1 MKLYYSP
8 GACSMAVHIAL
19 REAGIPVDLVL
30 VDLATHKLADGTD
43 YYTISPC
50 GYVPLL
56 ELDDGSRHTE
66 ASALLQYVGD
76 LDPTGALLP
85 RAGTRERL
93 ETVGWLAFI
102 ATEIHKGFSPLW
114 RSDTPASVKETTIA
128 ALNRRFADLDARLA
142 KSETLTGKFSV
153 ADAYAFTV
161 VGWSRLLSMSLASF
175 PNLEA
180 YLGRIAARPKVVEA
194 LKAEGL
200 A

>member
-19 REAGIPVDLVL
+19 REAGIPVELVM

-43 YYTISPC
+43 YYTISPR

-102 ATEIHKGFSPLW
+102 ATELHKGFSPLW

-194 LKAEGL
+194 LEAEGL

>member
-1 MKLYYSP
+1 
-8 GACSMAVHIAL
+8 
-19 REAGIPVDLVL
+19 
-30 VDLATHKLADGTD
+30 
-43 YYTISPC
+43 
-50 GYVPLL
+50 
-56 ELDDGSRHTE
+56 
-66 ASALLQYVGD
+66 
-76 LDPTGALLP
+76 
-85 RAGTRERL
+85 
-93 ETVGWLAFI
+93 
-102 ATEIHKGFSPLW
+102 
-114 RSDTPASVKETTIA
+114 VKETTIA

-180 YLGRIAARPKVVEA
+180 YLARIAARPKVVEA